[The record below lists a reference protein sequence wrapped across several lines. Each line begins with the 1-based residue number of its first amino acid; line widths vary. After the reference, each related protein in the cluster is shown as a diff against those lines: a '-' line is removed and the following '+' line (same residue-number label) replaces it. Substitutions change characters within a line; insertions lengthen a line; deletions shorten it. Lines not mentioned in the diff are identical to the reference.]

1 MTTNSL
7 NEILLVFHFYSKH
20 LTSCNIFSFLGQCSC
35 ITVFFVPA
43 PVIFWL
49 WLVSGEMVISS
60 PPNYDSIC
68 SNIQNIRNSKAFLVN
83 IYLLYHHTT
92 LCNTLVMRNLF
103 IGHQLILNQLILVSR
118 SILVLFLNNKN
129 RLVSSLSLIFP
140 RLFLHVL
147 VTYFLYRSTL
157 LVNLWTNLHSFL
169 FFMCGLLRLLLT
181 SDGNLI
187 PIASIEIFR
196 LMC

>member
-103 IGHQLILNQLILVSR
+103 IGHPLILNQLILVSR
-118 SILVLFLNNKN
+118 SILVLFLNNK
-129 RLVSSLSLIFP
+129 IDW
-140 RLFLHVL
+140 FLH
-147 VTYFLYRSTL
+147 FLWFFH
-157 LVNLWTNLHSFL
+157 VF
-169 FFMCGLLRLLLT
+169 FFMCLLLIFYT
-181 SDGNLI
+181 VPLYWLI
-187 PIASIEIFR
+187 YGQICIHFFF
-196 LMC
+196 LCVDY